1 MTQLQFR
8 AEINLGAYTS
18 STGDA
23 ANHAY
28 VWERANQ
35 ARDGSAY
42 SVEGSC
48 DVTTRHDTHMDK
60 PVHVLMVTGIQANEH
75 RDAGVWRASV
85 DSCVKR
91 VAQLYG
97 ITRPIN
103 IYFTTGFVD
112 VVVQ

>member
-18 STGDA
+18 STADT

-35 ARDGSAY
+35 ARDSNAY
-42 SVEGSC
+42 SIEGSC
-48 DVTTRHDTHMDK
+48 GVATKHDHHMDK
-60 PVHVLMVTGIQANEH
+60 PVHVLMVTGIQANDH
-75 RDAGVWRASV
+75 RDAGVWRSSV

-91 VAQLYG
+91 VAQIYG
-97 ITRPIN
+97 ITSPIYV
-103 IYFTTGFVD
+103 YFTTGFID
-112 VVVQ
+112 TVVQ

>member
-1 MTQLQFR
+1 MTQLKLS
-8 AEINLGAYTS
+8 AEINLGAYTT

-28 VWERANQ
+28 VWSRANQ
-35 ARDGSAY
+35 ARDGAAY
-42 SVEGSC
+42 SIEGTC
-48 DVTTRHDTHMDK
+48 DVTTKHDQHAEQ
-60 PVHVLMVTGIQANEH
+60 PVHVLMITGVQMSEH

-85 DSCVKR
+85 DACVKR
-91 VAQLYG
+91 VAQIYG
-97 ITRPIN
+97 ITKPIM